1 MHIINLL
8 KRIKLKYLNHCKQV
22 NEGIMI
28 TNQPTNLIRDLSIHP
43 TKRRATL
50 PSLAYKFIN
59 PH

>member
-22 NEGIMI
+22 NEGVMI
-28 TNQPTNLIRDLSIHP
+28 TNQPTNLISDFASHP
-43 TKRRATL
+43 IKRRSTL
-50 PSLAYKFIN
+50 PSLAYKFIK